1 MLLPIRAKE
10 KCSPIC
16 CGFDNVQKNKRRV
29 FLFPE
34 KTSILISNQSTS
46 QLVSFSPISSTPLCF
61 FSKRRWKITENN
73 KTGTLSAQNKSAVT
87 EPLFILIYS
96 NKKND
101 IKFKKKEENLMNVTL
116 LLRWK
121 KHPPRIRNPVYS
133 LYSSQEG
140 GCYLSSRRA
149 WLSNTRLPTHSKAP
163 GPHTVHTQKKSL

>member
-29 FLFPE
+29 FLFP
-34 KTSILISNQSTS
+34 KKNFHFDKQSVNVATGF
-46 QLVSFSPISSTPLCF
+46 LFPHF
-61 FSKRRWKITENN
+61 FHSALFLFKKRRWKITENN

-149 WLSNTRLPTHSKAP
+149 
-163 GPHTVHTQKKSL
+163 